1 MKIKL
6 SSLYI
11 LTIISLYGCN
21 VAKIDSAIPEGFT
34 LADYQ
39 DPLIRESLEVDWSN
53 NREIIIDSQSFIVYE
68 ASLSSDVQVYREG
81 YSNYQIFHVIYQT
94 ATEEFFISKSHDK
107 LSSPTSDPFHGAF
120 DGSTSLF
127 DLESIQRY
135 FIIRPNNTLAIVA
148 IEDLNLPELP
158 KGISPNRKEF
168 NQNSGN

>member
-1 MKIKL
+1 M
-6 SSLYI
+6 
-11 LTIISLYGCN
+11 IIIFQSCR

-34 LADYQ
+34 LTEYQ
-39 DPLIRESLEVDWSN
+39 DPLIKESLEVNWSN

-68 ASLSSDVQVYREG
+68 ANLSSDVQVYREG

-94 ATEEFFISKSHDK
+94 ATEEFFISKSHGK

-120 DGSTSLF
+120 DASTSLF
-127 DLESIQRY
+127 DLESTQRY

-168 NQNSGN
+168 NQSSGN